1 MAWHCILA
9 LLWSADIGDKREMQT
24 ECEFELVLRL
34 QSNKRQIFTKQADGD
49 GKVPL
54 LKVGWA
60 CADGN
65 LYLSMRAP
73 GI

>member
-1 MAWHCILA
+1 
-9 LLWSADIGDKREMQT
+9 MQS

-34 QSNKRQIFTKQADGD
+34 QSNERHIFTKQADGD

-60 CADGN
+60 CADWK
-65 LYLSMRAP
+65 LYCLSMRAS
-73 GI
+73 GL